1 MTFDRWIE
9 LITLALAVVAGIYAA
24 LMVVMKPF
32 TDRLQD
38 IAQSMK
44 DSSQRIE
51 RLFNSQNTLCE
62 DLITSR
68 SEHKVIN
75 ERLDNVED
83 DVREL
88 KSKQCQN

>member
-1 MTFDRWIE
+1 MTFDFWIE

-24 LMVVMKPF
+24 LMVVVKPF

-44 DSSQRIE
+44 NSSQRIE
-51 RLFNSQNTLCE
+51 RLFDLQTTLRE
-62 DLITSR
+62 DFIDSR

-75 ERLDNVED
+75 ERLDNVEN
-83 DVREL
+83 DVHEL
-88 KSKQCQN
+88 KGK

>member
-1 MTFDRWIE
+1 MTFDRWIK

-24 LMVVMKPF
+24 LMVVMKPL

-38 IAQSMK
+38 IVQSMK

-51 RLFNSQNTLCE
+51 RLFNLQNTLRE
-62 DLITSR
+62 DFITSR

-88 KSKQCQN
+88 KNK

>member
-1 MTFDRWIE
+1 MNFDRWIE

-51 RLFNSQNTLCE
+51 RLFDSQNTLRE
-62 DLITSR
+62 DFITSR

-88 KSKQCQN
+88 KSK

>member
-32 TDRLQD
+32 TEQLKG
-38 IAQSMK
+38 IARSMEH
-44 DSSQRIE
+44 SSQRIE
-51 RLFNSQNTLCE
+51 RLFDSQSTLRQ
-62 DLITSR
+62 DFIASR

-88 KSKQCQN
+88 KGK

>member
-51 RLFNSQNTLCE
+51 RLFDSQNTLRE
-62 DLITSR
+62 DFITSK

-88 KSKQCQN
+88 KSK

>member
-9 LITLALAVVAGIYAA
+9 LITLALAVVAGIYAV
-24 LMVVMKPF
+24 LMFVMKPF

-51 RLFNSQNTLCE
+51 RLFDSQNTLRE
-62 DLITSR
+62 DFITSR

-88 KSKQCQN
+88 KNK

>member
-51 RLFNSQNTLCE
+51 RLFDSQNTLRE
-62 DLITSR
+62 DFITSR

-75 ERLDNVED
+75 ERLDNVEY

-88 KSKQCQN
+88 KNK

>member
-1 MTFDRWIE
+1 MSFDRWVE

-24 LMVVMKPF
+24 LMVIMKPF
-32 TDRLQD
+32 TDQLQE

-51 RLFNSQNTLCE
+51 RLFDSQNTLRE
-62 DLITSR
+62 DFITSR

-88 KSKQCQN
+88 KSK

>member
-32 TDRLQD
+32 TEQLKG
-38 IAQSMK
+38 IARSMEH
-44 DSSQRIE
+44 SSQRIE
-51 RLFNSQNTLCE
+51 RLFDSQNVLRQ
-62 DLITSR
+62 DFIASR

-75 ERLDNVED
+75 ERLDNVEN
-83 DVREL
+83 DVHEL
-88 KSKQCQN
+88 KSK

>member
-1 MTFDRWIE
+1 MTFDRWME
-9 LITLALAVVAGIYAA
+9 LITLALAVVAGIYAI

-32 TDRLQD
+32 TDRLQG

-44 DSSQRIE
+44 DSSQRME
-51 RLFNSQNTLCE
+51 RLVDSQNMLRE

-88 KSKQCQN
+88 KNK

>member
-24 LMVVMKPF
+24 LMVVTKPF

-51 RLFNSQNTLCE
+51 RLFNSQNTLRE

-88 KSKQCQN
+88 KSK

>member
-51 RLFNSQNTLCE
+51 RLFNLQNTLRE

-88 KSKQCQN
+88 KSK

>member
-1 MTFDRWIE
+1 MNFDRWIE

-51 RLFNSQNTLCE
+51 RLFDSQNTLRE
-62 DLITSR
+62 DFITSR

-75 ERLDNVED
+75 ERLDNVEG

-88 KSKQCQN
+88 KSK

>member
-51 RLFNSQNTLCE
+51 RLFNLQNTLRE

-75 ERLDNVED
+75 EHLDNVED

-88 KSKQCQN
+88 KSK

>member
-1 MTFDRWIE
+1 MSFDRWIE
-9 LITLALAVVAGIYAA
+9 LVTLALAVVAGIYAA
-24 LMVVMKPF
+24 LMVIMKPF
-32 TDRLQD
+32 ANQLQD

-51 RLFNSQNTLCE
+51 RLFDSQNTLRE

-88 KSKQCQN
+88 KSK

>member
-9 LITLALAVVAGIYAA
+9 LITLAFAVVAGIYAA

-51 RLFNSQNTLCE
+51 RLFNLQNTLRE
-62 DLITSR
+62 DFITSR

-88 KSKQCQN
+88 KSK

>member
-1 MTFDRWIE
+1 
-9 LITLALAVVAGIYAA
+9 
-24 LMVVMKPF
+24 MKHF

-51 RLFNSQNTLCE
+51 RLFDSQNTLRE

-75 ERLDNVED
+75 KRLDNVED

-88 KSKQCQN
+88 KNK

>member
-24 LMVVMKPF
+24 LMVIMKPF
-32 TDRLQD
+32 TDRLQE

-51 RLFNSQNTLCE
+51 RLFNLQNTLRE

-75 ERLDNVED
+75 ERLDNVEG

-88 KSKQCQN
+88 KNK

>member
-24 LMVVMKPF
+24 LMVIMKPF
-32 TDRLQD
+32 TNQLQD

-51 RLFNSQNTLCE
+51 RLFDSQNALRE

-88 KSKQCQN
+88 KSK

>member
-9 LITLALAVVAGIYAA
+9 LITLAFAVVAGIYAA

-51 RLFNSQNTLCE
+51 RLFDSQNTLRE

-75 ERLDNVED
+75 ERLDNVEG

-88 KSKQCQN
+88 KNK

>member
-1 MTFDRWIE
+1 MTFDRWVE

-51 RLFNSQNTLCE
+51 RLFDSQNTLRE
-62 DLITSR
+62 DFITSR

-75 ERLDNVED
+75 ERLDNVEG

-88 KSKQCQN
+88 KNK

>member
-1 MTFDRWIE
+1 MTFDRWVE

-24 LMVVMKPF
+24 LMVIMKPF
-32 TDRLQD
+32 TDQLQD

-51 RLFNSQNTLCE
+51 RLFDSQNTLRE
-62 DLITSR
+62 DFITSR

-88 KSKQCQN
+88 KSK

>member
-1 MTFDRWIE
+1 MTFDRWME
-9 LITLALAVVAGIYAA
+9 LITLALAVVAGIYAI

-32 TDRLQD
+32 TDRLQG

-44 DSSQRIE
+44 DSSQRME
-51 RLFNSQNTLCE
+51 RLVDSQNTLRE
-62 DLITSR
+62 DFITSR

-88 KSKQCQN
+88 KNK

>member
-1 MTFDRWIE
+1 MTFDRWME

-24 LMVVMKPF
+24 LMVIMKPF
-32 TDRLQD
+32 TNQLQD

-51 RLFNSQNTLCE
+51 RLFDSQNALRE
-62 DLITSR
+62 DLIASR

-88 KSKQCQN
+88 KSK

>member
-1 MTFDRWIE
+1 MTFDRWIK

-24 LMVVMKPF
+24 LMVVMKPL
-32 TDRLQD
+32 TEDRLQD

-51 RLFNSQNTLCE
+51 RLFNLQNTLRE
-62 DLITSR
+62 DFITSR

-88 KSKQCQN
+88 KNK

>member
-44 DSSQRIE
+44 YSSQRME
-51 RLFNSQNTLCE
+51 RLVDSQNTLRE

-75 ERLDNVED
+75 ERLDNVEN

-88 KSKQCQN
+88 KNK

>member
-51 RLFNSQNTLCE
+51 RLFDSQNSMHE
-62 DLITSR
+62 ELIASKG
-68 SEHKVIN
+68 EHQVIN
-75 ERLDNVED
+75 QRIDNIEED
-83 DVREL
+83 VNEL
-88 KSKQCQN
+88 KQK

>member
-1 MTFDRWIE
+1 MAFDRWIE
-9 LITLALAVVAGIYAA
+9 LITLALAVVAGIYAS
-24 LMVVMKPF
+24 LMVIMKPF

-51 RLFNSQNTLCE
+51 RLFNLQNTLRE

-88 KSKQCQN
+88 KSK

>member
-1 MTFDRWIE
+1 MTFDRWME

-24 LMVVMKPF
+24 LMVIMKPF
-32 TDRLQD
+32 TNQLQD

-44 DSSQRIE
+44 NSSQRIE
-51 RLFNSQNTLCE
+51 RLFDSQNTLRE

-68 SEHKVIN
+68 SEHEVIN
-75 ERLDNVED
+75 KRLDNVED

-88 KSKQCQN
+88 KNK

>member
-1 MTFDRWIE
+1 MTFDRWME

-32 TDRLQD
+32 TNQLQD
-38 IAQSMK
+38 IAKSMK

-51 RLFNSQNTLCE
+51 RLFDSQNTLRE

-68 SEHKVIN
+68 SEHEVIN
-75 ERLDNVED
+75 KRLDNVED

-88 KSKQCQN
+88 KGK

>member
-1 MTFDRWIE
+1 MSFDRWVE

-24 LMVVMKPF
+24 LMVIMKPF
-32 TDRLQD
+32 TNQLQD

-51 RLFNSQNTLCE
+51 RLFDSQNTLRQ
-62 DLITSR
+62 DFIASR

-75 ERLDNVED
+75 ERLDNVEG

-88 KSKQCQN
+88 KNK

>member
-9 LITLALAVVAGIYAA
+9 LITLAFAVVAGIYAA

-51 RLFNSQNTLCE
+51 RLFDSQNTLRE
-62 DLITSR
+62 DFIASR

-75 ERLDNVED
+75 KRLDNVEG

-88 KSKQCQN
+88 KNK

>member
-1 MTFDRWIE
+1 MTFDRWME

-24 LMVVMKPF
+24 LMVIMKPF
-32 TDRLQD
+32 TNQLQE

-44 DSSQRIE
+44 NSSQRIE
-51 RLFNSQNTLCE
+51 RLFDSQNTLRE

-68 SEHKVIN
+68 SEHEVIN
-75 ERLDNVED
+75 KRLDNVED

-88 KSKQCQN
+88 KSK

>member
-51 RLFNSQNTLCE
+51 RLFDSQNTLRE
-62 DLITSR
+62 DFITSR

-88 KSKQCQN
+88 KSK

>member
-38 IAQSMK
+38 IAQVW
-44 DSSQRIE
+44 RIAASE
-51 RLFNSQNTLCE
+51 LNGC
-62 DLITSR
+62 LIR
-68 SEHKVIN
+68 KIRCVKI
-75 ERLDNVED
+75 
-83 DVREL
+83 
-88 KSKQCQN
+88 

>member
-1 MTFDRWIE
+1 MTFDRWME

-24 LMVVMKPF
+24 LMVFMKPF

-44 DSSQRIE
+44 DSSQRME
-51 RLFNSQNTLCE
+51 RLFDSQNVLRE
-62 DLITSR
+62 DFITSR

-75 ERLDNVED
+75 GRLDNVED

-88 KSKQCQN
+88 KNK

>member
-1 MTFDRWIE
+1 MTFDRWVE
-9 LITLALAVVAGIYAA
+9 LITLALAIVAGVYAA
-24 LMVVMKPF
+24 LMVIMKPF
-32 TDRLQD
+32 TDQLQE

-44 DSSQRIE
+44 DSSRRIE
-51 RLFNSQNTLCE
+51 RLFDSQNTLRE
-62 DLITSR
+62 DFITSR

-88 KSKQCQN
+88 KSK